1 MCNSFPR
8 TTPTLLPDLPR
19 AQDAPFPDARGDA
32 PLIEKLQK
40 RNRVLPGNA
49 QQILDVGRSD
59 LLALAQERD
68 ELRLDRV
75 ERAGVKEERFL
86 HPHELAGLHEHLEQ
100 LVLFVAA
107 EPRPAQ
113 RPLGTPRSGLRL

>member
-1 MCNSFPR
+1 MQLLSQND
-8 TTPTLLPDLPR
+8 PTLPPDLPGT
-19 AQDAPFPDARGDA
+19 QDAPFAHARGDA
-32 PLIEKLQK
+32 PLIEELQE
-40 RNRVLPGNA
+40 RNSILPGNA
-49 QQILDVGRSD
+49 QQILDVGRPD

-86 HPHELAGLHEHLEQ
+86 HPHELAGLDEHLEE

-107 EPRPAQ
+107 QPGPPQ
-113 RPLGTPRSGLRL
+113 RL